1 MADKEKK
8 LSFEV
13 EIIGLTNEDIELSK
27 AVLHVKDLVT
37 QTKELDKAY
46 RAGKISQDAYI
57 KNHALLNKELV
68 DAKDK
73 QKELNKVLNSAPDSL
88 NRMRAELIKLKD
100 QYANTSAEGRDKL
113 IPQITKLTT
122 EVSKAEQA
130 VGVFGRNVGNYGS
143 AFDGLSG
150 RLLDIVKNLSPVA
163 LIITG
168 VTKVMEG
175 LKEAFASTTF
185 GMNAM
190 KMAAE
195 GWKQMMYDILTT
207 GKMSMDNM
215 ADVMK
220 AQQKLN
226 ALRVEEYQ
234 DSFEVSKINRQ
245 LQKDRIEA
253 ADQTKTH
260 AERLVLL
267 NKVKAEEAQITEILV
282 GHLQK
287 EFTATVALL
296 EKRPKD
302 EKLLARLWEL
312 KSKINDTYAEE
323 DQSMRR
329 VETQRTKFIQEEI
342 KEHQDRVNALVAGYK
357 QDADEFE
364 KEQER
369 KRKIAKEVQE
379 DIVRLLADEK
389 KANRKIIDDIKES
402 VDEHLKKNFTIKK
415 VDTEQLHWS
424 KDVQEKNQKI
434 LKQGEESWTAVTK
447 DEEGKRK
454 AIKEAVFQGAQMGLD
469 AAFESK
475 KARLVAE
482 MNAELSNAN
491 LTASQKTAIQ
501 KKYAKEE
508 QQIEIKQA
516 KISGALAVMN
526 GMLTKPFI
534 PAGLIAGALAAIQ
547 AGVQIATIQAQKFA
561 TGGKVQGGYQLHNDT
576 SRDNTLVYVKQ
587 GEAILNERQISMLG
601 GSGALNRIGVPGFAS
616 GGRVGPSSLPPIAPA
631 SGFDMNEFAEII
643 NNRMSAIEVSLNL
656 NKVVSGLNELNVITT
671 TQKI

>member
-547 AGVQIATIQAQKFA
+547 AGVQIATIKAQKFA